1 MKAMKNLPA
10 VSLAKLATLIR
21 YVDLNP
27 EDEAAITQLR
37 EWLYEAEGDEL
48 MKVLSIVKKLASA
61 AAA

>member
-1 MKAMKNLPA
+1 MKNLPA